1 MPADP
6 IETPVPLA
14 EISQGPNAFEAFLD
28 RNQKNLIVLAI
39 FLALGTAALVVYRG
53 IETGRQTSAG
63 EAFNK
68 ADDLATLQA
77 VINEHAG
84 TKAAQSAVVLLAE
97 RQWSDNQ
104 KDAAIETLRGFIA
117 ANPNHPAHPAAQA
130 SLGAKLMAQGKS
142 GDATD
147 IFQSLASDPKARY
160 IAPYAMIS
168 LGDLA
173 KVAGDLTKAEASYNR
188 VKSEFSESA
197 FVETATR
204 RISALKAKAPV
215 EIEPPPAPVTPPLAP
230 TAPGKPPVAPPASPT
245 TPSAQ
250 PEVVTPPPAIQPV
263 PEAPPT
269 TAPPTETTPE
279 STIEPSSGQAPSN
292 P

>member
-6 IETPVPLA
+6 IESPVPLA

-28 RNQKNLIVLAI
+28 RNQKNLIALAI
-39 FLALGTAALVVYRG
+39 LLALATAALVVYRG

-63 EAFNK
+63 EALNK
-68 ADDLATLQA
+68 AEDLAALQA
-77 VINEHAG
+77 VISEHAG

-97 RQWSDNQ
+97 NQWADKKQ
-104 KDAAIETLRGFIA
+104 DAAIETLRGFIT
-117 ANPNHPAHPAAQA
+117 ANPDHPAHAAAQA

-142 GDATD
+142 GEAVDV
-147 IFQSLASDPKARY
+147 FQSIVSDPKARY
-160 IAPYAMIS
+160 IAPYALIS

-173 KVAGDLTKAEASYNR
+173 KTAGDLTKAEASYNR

-215 EIEPPPAPVTPPLAP
+215 EIAPPPV
-230 TAPGKPPVAPPASPT
+230 PVAPPAAPG
-245 TPSAQ
+245 AQ
-250 PEVVTPPPAIQPV
+250 PAVVTPPAAVQPAEQV
-263 PEAPPT
+263 PPAVAPSQ
-269 TAPPTETTPE
+269 ETTPE
-279 STIEPSSGQAPSN
+279 PTQETSSGPTPSN

>member
-6 IETPVPLA
+6 IESPVPLA

-28 RNQKNLIVLAI
+28 RNQKNLIALAI
-39 FLALGTAALVVYRG
+39 LLALGTAALVVYRG

-68 ADDLATLQA
+68 AEDAASLQA
-77 VINEHAG
+77 VISEHAG
-84 TKAAQSAVVLLAE
+84 TKAAKSAVVLLAE
-97 RQWSDNQ
+97 RQWTDNQ
-104 KDAAIETLRGFIA
+104 KDASIETLRSFIT
-117 ANPNHPAHPAAQA
+117 ANPEHPAHPAAQA

-142 GDATD
+142 GDAVD
-147 IFQSLASDPKARY
+147 IFQSLVSDPKARY
-160 IAPYAMIS
+160 IAPYALIS

-173 KVAGDLTKAEASYNR
+173 KAAGDLTKAEASYNR

-204 RISALKAKAPV
+204 RISTLNAKAPV
-215 EIEPPPAPVTPPLAP
+215 EIEPPPAPV
-230 TAPGKPPVAPPASPT
+230 APPAA
-245 TPSAQ
+245 PSAQ
-250 PEVVTPPPAIQPV
+250 PGGVTPPPAIQPV
-263 PEAPPT
+263 QEAPPAVVAPQE
-269 TAPPTETTPE
+269 TAPETTNE
-279 STIEPSSGQAPSN
+279 TSSGQTPSD